1 MMTPIPT
8 SQTSSKETDMPR
20 TSPNDLKRQQLEIL
34 ARLTAM
40 QIHLADALD
49 ALRDAQPGYPTATGG
64 GGAPRLDSAGN
75 PPGLDRYLNQPDPA
89 ANDLRLLVTSTLTML
104 NAATVAHD
112 VVARWGVVSDDH
124 HEGGVKPRR
133 TASGGDCVACST
145 YCSGA
150 HNDRLRAGLC
160 LACYQDSRRSTLE
173 RGDWM
178 LERRRNLLTERVEE
192 VA

>member
-1 MMTPIPT
+1 MTRI
-8 SQTSSKETDMPR
+8 SHAE
-20 TSPNDLKRQQLEIL
+20 LKRQYLEVI

-40 QIHLADALD
+40 QVDLPSALAN
-49 ALRDAQPGYPTATGG
+49 LRDAQPGYPTATGG
-64 GGAPRLDSAGN
+64 GGAPRLDAAGN
-75 PPGLDRYLNQPDPA
+75 PPGLDRYLDQPDEA
-89 ANDLRLLVTSTLTML
+89 AQNANLILTHTRQMLNSAVVVHGLVTGWADSST
-104 NAATVAHD
+104 
-112 VVARWGVVSDDH
+112 SP

-145 YCSGA
+145 YCSGT

-178 LERRRNLLTERVEE
+178 LERRRALLTQTDEE

>member
-1 MMTPIPT
+1 
-8 SQTSSKETDMPR
+8 MPR
-20 TSPNDLKRQQLEIL
+20 HNANDLKRQQLEVI

-40 QIHLADALD
+40 QSHLADAIA

-89 ANDLRLLVTSTLTML
+89 ASDLRLLVTSTLTML

-112 VVARWGVVSDDH
+112 IVARWGVASDDH
-124 HEGGVKPRR
+124 HEGGRAPRR
-133 TASGGDCVACST
+133 TISGGDCVACGS

-150 HNDRLRAGLC
+150 HNDRLRSGLC
-160 LACYQDSRRSTLE
+160 DPCRKHWQRSTLE

-178 LERRRNLLTERVEE
+178 LERRRNLLAERADE

>member
-1 MMTPIPT
+1 
-8 SQTSSKETDMPR
+8 MPR
-20 TSPNDLKRQQLEIL
+20 HNANDLKRQHLEII

-40 QIHLADALD
+40 QIHLAEAMA

-89 ANDLRLLVTSTLTML
+89 AHDLRTLSDMTKQML
-104 NAATVAHD
+104 TAAAVVHD
-112 VVARWGVVSDDH
+112 IVARWGAPSDNH
-124 HEGGVKPRR
+124 HEGGVAPRR
-133 TASGGDCVACST
+133 AMSGGDCVVCGT

-160 LACYQDSRRSTLE
+160 DPCRKHWQRWTAGNGGD

-178 LERRRNLLTERVEE
+178 IERRRNLLAERVDD

>member
-1 MMTPIPT
+1 MLNSAVVVHGLVTGWAD
-8 SQTSSKETDMPR
+8 SS
-20 TSPNDLKRQQLEIL
+20 TSP
-34 ARLTAM
+34 
-40 QIHLADALD
+40 
-49 ALRDAQPGYPTATGG
+49 
-64 GGAPRLDSAGN
+64 
-75 PPGLDRYLNQPDPA
+75 
-89 ANDLRLLVTSTLTML
+89 
-104 NAATVAHD
+104 
-112 VVARWGVVSDDH
+112 

-145 YCSGA
+145 YCSGT

-178 LERRRNLLTERVEE
+178 LERRRNLLTQRVEE

>member
-1 MMTPIPT
+1 MT
-8 SQTSSKETDMPR
+8 R
-20 TSPNDLKRQQLEIL
+20 TNASDLRRQHVEII

-40 QIHLADALD
+40 QTHLATCVAN
-49 ALRDAQPGYPTATGG
+49 LRDAQPGYPTATGG
-64 GGAPRLDSAGN
+64 GGAPRLDAAGN

-89 ANDLRLLVTSTLTML
+89 AHELEQLIKTTRQML
-104 NAATVAHD
+104 NAATVLHD
-112 VVARWGVVSDDH
+112 IVTRWGAPSDSI
-124 HEGGVKPRR
+124 HEGGIKPRR

-145 YCSGA
+145 YCSGT

-160 LACYQDSRRSTLE
+160 MACYQDYRRTTLE

-178 LERRRNLLTERVEE
+178 LERRRALLNENIED

>member
-1 MMTPIPT
+1 MT
-8 SQTSSKETDMPR
+8 R
-20 TSPNDLKRQQLEIL
+20 TSTTDLKRQQLEII

-40 QIHLADALD
+40 QIHLGDCLAN
-49 ALRDAQPGYPTATGG
+49 LRDAQPGYPTATGG
-64 GGAPRLDSAGN
+64 GGAPRLDAAGN
-75 PPGLDRYLNQPDPA
+75 PPGLDRYLSQPDPA
-89 ANDLRLLVTSTLTML
+89 AHELELLIKTTRQML
-104 NAATVAHD
+104 NSATVVHD
-112 VVARWGVVSDDH
+112 IVTRWGAPTESI

-145 YCSGA
+145 YCSGT

-160 LACYQDSRRSTLE
+160 MACYQDYRRTTLE

-178 LERRRNLLTERVEE
+178 MQRRRALLTDNVED

>member
-1 MMTPIPT
+1 MT
-8 SQTSSKETDMPR
+8 R
-20 TSPNDLKRQQLEIL
+20 TNPNDLKRQQLEII

-40 QIHLADALD
+40 QSHLAEAMA

-112 VVARWGVVSDDH
+112 VVARWGVASADH
-124 HEGGVKPRR
+124 HEGGRAPRR
-133 TASGGDCVACST
+133 TISGGDCVACGS

-150 HNDRLRAGLC
+150 HNDRLRSGLC
-160 LACYQDSRRSTLE
+160 MPCYQDRRRSTLE

-178 LERRRNLLTERVEE
+178 IERRRNLLAERVED